1 MTVKRIR
8 IDRRGTR
15 RESPWLEDL
24 PARGRAARP
33 PGLASPGLAG
43 VLDERRQLLPEGLG
57 VLGGQI
63 DLILRPAEGEVD
75 GLIGGAA
82 TEVVFQRDD
91 YSLCHFNLHNGTGVV
106 APVPARHDRPPLGT
120 DFPNENG
127 AVFALAVS
135 YITTSGLAPGDVDLV
150 TLESA
155 VPLLAAGLF
164 LQAQFSVSL
173 HSPRTTYYL
182 TVLGGLLI
190 SLAII
195 ATTLPLLSRITGPET
210 ARHE

>member
-1 MTVKRIR
+1 MKRIR

-75 GLIGGAA
+75 GLVGRAA

-91 YSLCHFNLHNGTGVV
+91 YSLCHFNLHNGAGVLAPYLPGVTGHSGNAASHTQHLRRVIIV
-106 APVPARHDRPPLGT
+106 RGLRYPGSQDHQLTGLSHSVIRVHNLRHVHGLIGAPRAAAPVP
-120 DFPNENG
+120 
-127 AVFALAVS
+127 
-135 YITTSGLAPGDVDLV
+135 
-150 TLESA
+150 
-155 VPLLAAGLF
+155 
-164 LQAQFSVSL
+164 
-173 HSPRTTYYL
+173 
-182 TVLGGLLI
+182 
-190 SLAII
+190 
-195 ATTLPLLSRITGPET
+195 
-210 ARHE
+210 